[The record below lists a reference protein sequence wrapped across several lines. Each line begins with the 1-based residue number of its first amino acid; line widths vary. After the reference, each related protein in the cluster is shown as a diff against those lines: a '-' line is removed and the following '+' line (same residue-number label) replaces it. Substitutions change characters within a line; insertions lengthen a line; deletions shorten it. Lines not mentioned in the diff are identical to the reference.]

1 MDDIITVFNSHD
13 LLMGDDLTVV
23 TNAPSDYLKKMFL
36 LRIFQNVSLSV
47 WSTICDVV
55 NKVEILK
62 HLSDRLH
69 VVYGNNINVCY
80 IISLG
85 YLYL

>member
-13 LLMGDDLTVV
+13 LLMGDNLTVV

-36 LRIFQNVSLSV
+36 FRIFQNVSLSV

-69 VVYGNNINVCY
+69 VVYGNITNVCY
-80 IISLG
+80 VISLG